1 MFGRACAAV
10 AALALLCLACA
21 PSSSTTSSS
30 TTSSS
35 TPSASTPSASKGAG
49 FPFVI
54 DRLSERF
61 AGRVVEVVAVDGYV
75 YVKVAVDGA
84 VESAAP
90 RWVVSLKKEILVD
103 DRVDVAA
110 FGSAEG
116 FVSKKLGLR
125 PLVVRGARPFVC
137 GAWVMKVTTVLPV
150 SFVVVGL
157 LSGCELAQPFEG
169 PGFSISGEVLT
180 DAPGP
185 FIAATTLLTLNEG
198 SEAQTAFDGFSAAMN
213 EELPTAPGLVG
224 KSLAQGP
231 DGYRTLSVWE
241 TEEDMLAWVVSE
253 VHADAMSGMVDHTKG
268 GATVSYTLTRDDLE
282 AGAPS
287 WDDAKARLDE
297 DGKEAY

>member
-1 MFGRACAAV
+1 
-10 AALALLCLACA
+10 
-21 PSSSTTSSS
+21 
-30 TTSSS
+30 
-35 TPSASTPSASKGAG
+35 
-49 FPFVI
+49 
-54 DRLSERF
+54 
-61 AGRVVEVVAVDGYV
+61 
-75 YVKVAVDGA
+75 
-84 VESAAP
+84 
-90 RWVVSLKKEILVD
+90 
-103 DRVDVAA
+103 
-110 FGSAEG
+110 
-116 FVSKKLGLR
+116 
-125 PLVVRGARPFVC
+125 
-137 GAWVMKVTTVLPV
+137 MKVTTVLPV